1 MLYKKR
7 IAQALVTAGLVIIL
21 TAGVASASHGTA
33 VVSTHALRLREQPNT
48 SCSTLTTLTSGTAVT
63 LLSAEQDGWYKVSYR
78 NYEGY
83 MSAEYLDVT
92 VPFTDDTGET
102 VPTEKPPADESPVE
116 DPPAENIAPS
126 PPFTAVVKSGPLNV
140 RSGPGTQYKRVAT
153 LSKNSLVNVIE
164 ITGEWY
170 RIKNGNLTGYISAEY
185 VTADSASP
193 STPSVPS
200 TPPAVDPS
208 TESDQYAFTPDAS
221 VAQKAMVLRG
231 PLNIRSGPGPKYTL
245 LSKLNVGTEITIY
258 NKVNGWYQMT
268 SGNYQGYVHA
278 DYIILMKD
286 LKSSPVGAA
295 AAEMAK
301 SLLGCRY
308 VYGAE
313 GPNTFDCSGL
323 SYYIYGKLGYSIA
336 RGSSGQYL
344 RSGYFVPI
352 SEIEP
357 GDLVFIF
364 DPKYDYSGGQYPTTH
379 MGIYVGDGQFVH
391 ASSYDGKVVYASLH
405 NSYYTKY
412 IVGIKRIG

>member
-7 IAQALVTAGLVIIL
+7 IAQALITAGLVILL

-33 VVSTHALRLREQPNT
+33 VVSTSALRLRDQPNT
-48 SCSTLTTLTSGTAVT
+48 SCSTLTVLTQGTAVE
-63 LLSAEQDGWYKVSYR
+63 LLSSEENGWYKVSYR

-92 VPFTDDTGET
+92 VPFTGDTAEG
-102 VPTEKPPADESPVE
+102 SSVE
-116 DPPAENIAPS
+116 QPSAENTETAQT
-126 PPFTAVVKSGPLNV
+126 FTAVVNAGPLNI
-140 RSGPGTQYKRVAT
+140 RSGPSTRH
-153 LSKNSLVNVIE
+153 SKVGSLIKGSVVTVISSN
-164 ITGEWY
+164 GEWY
-170 RIKNGNLTGYISAEY
+170 EIKTGGLTGYIFAAY
-185 VTADSASP
+185 VTKTD
-193 STPSVPS
+193 
-200 TPPAVDPS
+200 TPPAASSDADSTSDNNSSLDP
-208 TESDQYAFTPDAS
+208 S
-221 VAQKAMVLRG
+221 VAQRAMVLRG
-231 PLNIRSGPGPKYTL
+231 PLNIRSGPGPQYAL

-268 SGNYQGYVHA
+268 YGNYQGYVHA
-278 DYIILMKD
+278 DYIILMND
-286 LKSSPVGAA
+286 LKSSPVGTA

-313 GPNTFDCSGL
+313 GPTTFDCSGL

-379 MGIYVGDGQFVH
+379 MGIYVGDGQFIH

>member
-1 MLYKKR
+1 MLHKKR
-7 IAQALVTAGLVIIL
+7 IAQALITAGLVILL
-21 TAGVASASHGTA
+21 TMGFASASPGTA
-33 VVSTHALRLREQPNT
+33 VVSTNALRLREQPNT
-48 SCSTLTTLTSGTAVT
+48 SCSTLTVLTNGTAVK
-63 LLSAEQDGWYKVSYR
+63 LLSPEENGWYKVSYR

-83 MSAEYLDVT
+83 MSAEYLNVT
-92 VPFTDDTGET
+92 APFTDDSAET
-102 VPTEKPPADESPVE
+102 LPAEKPSSEN
-116 DPPAENIAPS
+116 PPAETTAPVVTPPPT
-126 PPFTAVVKSGPLNV
+126 PPFTAVVKAGPLNV

-153 LSKNSLVNVIE
+153 LAKDSLVNVIE
-164 ITGEWY
+164 ISGEWY
-170 RIKNGNLTGYISAEY
+170 RIKNGSLTGYIFAEY
-185 VTADSASP
+185 ITTGETATADPSA
-193 STPSVPS
+193 
-200 TPPAVDPS
+200 PPATDMPS
-208 TESDQYAFTPDAS
+208 ESNQYAFTPDAA
-221 VAQKAMVLRG
+221 VGQKAMVLRG

-245 LSKLNVGTEITIY
+245 LSKLNVGTEITVY

-278 DYIILMKD
+278 DYIILLKD

-295 AAEMAK
+295 AAEMAR

-323 SYYIYGKLGYSIA
+323 SYYIYGKLGYPIA

-364 DPKYDYSGGQYPTTH
+364 DAKYDSSGGQYPTTH
-379 MGIYVGDGQFVH
+379 MGIYVGDGQFIH
-391 ASSYDGKVVYASLH
+391 ASSYDGKVVYSSLH

>member
-7 IAQALVTAGLVIIL
+7 IAHALVTAGLVILL
-21 TAGVASASHGTA
+21 TACFASASSGTA
-33 VVSTHALRLREQPNT
+33 VVSTSALRLRKQPNT
-48 SCSTLTTLTSGTAVT
+48 SCSTLTVLTQGTAVK
-63 LLSAEQDGWYKVSYR
+63 LLSSEENGWYKVSYR

-92 VPFTDDTGET
+92 VPFTDDTAEDS
-102 VPTEKPPADESPVE
+102 PTEKPPV
-116 DPPAENIAPS
+116 AETPKENTETDQTFA
-126 PPFTAVVKSGPLNV
+126 AVVNAGPLNV
-140 RSGPGTQYKRVAT
+140 RSGPSTMHNKVGS
-153 LSKNSLVNVIE
+153 LSKGSVVTVI
-164 ITGEWY
+164 GQKDEWY
-170 RIKNGNLTGYISAEY
+170 QIKTGTMTGYIFAAY
-185 VTADSASP
+185 VTKTE
-193 STPSVPS
+193 TPSQA
-200 TPPAVDPS
+200 TGN
-208 TESDQYAFTPDAS
+208 TLNGQYAFTPDSS
-221 VAQKAMVLRG
+221 VAQKATVMRG
-231 PLNIRSGPGPKYTL
+231 PLNIRSGPGPKFVL
-245 LSKLNVGTEITIY
+245 ISKLNVGTEITIY
-258 NKVNGWYQMT
+258 NKVDGWYQMT
-268 SGNYQGYVHA
+268 CGNYQGYVHA
-278 DYIILMKD
+278 DYIVLSEN

-301 SLLGCRY
+301 SLVGCRY

-313 GPNTFDCSGL
+313 GPTTFDCSGL

-364 DPKYDYSGGQYPTTH
+364 DPKYDHSGGEYPTTH
-379 MGIYVGDGQFVH
+379 MGIYVGNGQFVH
-391 ASSYDGKVVYASLH
+391 ASSYDGKIVYSSLH